1 MDVIQ
6 LSAESKRKPVA
17 QVGKD
22 LGLRPQFASPAE
34 LQQTV
39 LLLSKHVDELR
50 TRVGLLEI
58 DVRTPWYGR
67 VWRGIVNRWRAST

>member
-6 LSAESKRKPVA
+6 LSAESKRKPIA

-22 LGLRPQFASPAE
+22 LGLSPTFASPAE

-39 LLLSKHVDELR
+39 LLLSKHIDELR
-50 TRVGLLEI
+50 MRVGLLEI
-58 DVRTPWYGR
+58 EAGMPW
-67 VWRGIVNRWRAST
+67 WRKLLRRWRL